1 MMLSVEAI
9 EAGYG
14 GAKVLQ
20 GVDFDLGEGEALALL
35 GRNGMGKTTTVR
47 ALFGLL
53 PLKAGRIV
61 FEGSRP
67 QRPTALRHRARGS
80 RPRARGTPGVPHPH
94 GRREPRRDR
103 CARQGRGR
111 WTLTEVFRLF
121 PRLAERRRNYGDQVS
136 GGEQQMLAIGRAL
149 MTNPKLL
156 VLDEATE
163 GLAPLIRVE
172 IWDCLKR
179 LKAEG
184 QSILVIDKNLK
195 ALLDFV
201 DRIAVIEKGRIVWRG
216 SAGEFRSEP
225 SIVERFL
232 HVGGAP
238 TPAVL

>member
-20 GVDFDLGEGEALALL
+20 GVDFDLDEGEALALI

-53 PLKAGRIV
+53 PLKRAASCSKAARSAGA
-61 FEGSRP
+61 
-67 QRPTALRHRARGS
+67 ALRHRARGS
-80 RPRARGTPGVPHPH
+80 GPRARGSPGIPDPD
-94 GRREPRRDR
+94 GRREPGRDR
-103 CARQGRGR
+103 CDAPAGADAGR
-111 WTLTEVFRLF
+111 LTEVFRLF
-121 PRLAERRRNYGDQVS
+121 PRLAERRRHYGDQLS

-172 IWDCLKR
+172 IWALPEAAQSGRGNRSSSSTRTSR
-179 LKAEG
+179 LSSTS
-184 QSILVIDKNLK
+184 SI
-195 ALLDFV
+195 AL
-201 DRIAVIEKGRIVWRG
+201 R
-216 SAGEFRSEP
+216 
-225 SIVERFL
+225 
-232 HVGGAP
+232 
-238 TPAVL
+238 